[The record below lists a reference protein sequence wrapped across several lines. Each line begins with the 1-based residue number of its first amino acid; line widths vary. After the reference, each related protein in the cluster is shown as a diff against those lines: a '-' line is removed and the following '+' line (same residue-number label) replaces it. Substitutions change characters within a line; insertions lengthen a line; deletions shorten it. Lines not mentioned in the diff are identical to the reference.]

1 MNGEIT
7 FGKILRNKR
16 TARGFTQR
24 ELANRAG
31 VDASYISQL
40 EGDRK
45 SPSSKTLLSLADA
58 LDVEVAE
65 LLAIYSQEPED
76 ESGPPVFVGR
86 EDIIEA
92 FARTLDGRGD
102 GLIVLT
108 GPPGSGR
115 TFLIRNRLTQKCR
128 EMDVAYTF
136 IEGSRV
142 PGYRE
147 LLLELRERFS
157 RMHNSYSGFDEIYA
171 QCSAIESK
179 LRSRFN
185 DPFGVPVSPRPGEG
199 EYQSASPDEL
209 TYAEKYIYKDLE
221 RLLTG
226 EFLTGFEQFLDDSNK
241 TVIFVDDYDRMGSLT
256 EYWFRELL
264 THLSETGRLGRDVVA
279 VFSAER
285 TPRVGAISENTKV
298 TAYEIGN
305 FIDAEVSEYAEAKGL
320 PARES
325 AGGELFALGGH
336 PLSVALWSEYIGAE
350 SLYRTNKL
358 GEAERVLEK
367 LVSRMRPLE
376 RESNI
381 RLGDLLSARVDKLL
395 GHLARFEGR
404 LARADGFYA
413 ASSELFSKMGPEFR
427 RELGY
432 VFLDRGNVC
441 RHRGLWDDALK
452 YYNEA
457 GRVFAETNEALGGAI
472 AHTSSGTVYR
482 LKGDFASAKSEYE
495 TAQKTLT
502 SMVNAKVETEDAG
515 AWLACTLSNL
525 SIMYRLEAEE
535 FYADGNTEKAE
546 RNVERA
552 EELCKEAIVL
562 DADAAET
569 AIAKNRLG
577 LCYQARGE
585 YRAAAGKLEEA
596 DGLYDRAEALHLEA
610 LSAFEDIG
618 DKYRVAQIFGD
629 LGAVAVLKGS
639 AHDAIVH
646 LKNSL
651 ALFMQLG
658 SSYHI
663 AKILVELGSLGRG
676 EERLGYFSEALS
688 AALRHNVESF
698 EEIGKAVYDA
708 MGEDR
713 TKREKLFSDM
723 GSDFYE
729 LYERISKTAAG

>member
-65 LLAIYSQEPED
+65 LLAMYLPEQDD
-76 ESGPPVFVGR
+76 ESGPTVFVGR
-86 EDIIEA
+86 EDIIEG
-92 FARTLDGRGD
+92 FVRTLDGRDD
-102 GLIVLT
+102 GLIVLI

-115 TFLIRNRLTQKCR
+115 TFLIRNRLIQKCR
-128 EMDVAYTF
+128 ETDAAYTF

-157 RMHNSYSGFDEIYA
+157 RTPNSYAGFDEIYT
-171 QCSAIESK
+171 QCTAIESK

-185 DPFGVPVSPRPGEG
+185 DPFGVPVSPRPAGE
-199 EYQSASPDEL
+199 EYQSTSTNEL

-226 EFLTGFEQFLDDSNK
+226 EFLTGFEQFLDDSKK

-264 THLSETGRLGRDVVA
+264 TRLSEVGRLGRDVVA

-285 TPRVGAISENTKV
+285 TPRVRVISESTKV
-298 TAYEIGN
+298 ITYEIED
-305 FIDAEVSEYAEAKGL
+305 FSDAEVSEYAKAKGL

-336 PLSVALWSEYIGAE
+336 PLSVALWSEYIEGE
-350 SLYRTNKL
+350 SLYRVNKL
-358 GEAERVLEK
+358 GEAERVLER

-376 RESNI
+376 REGNI
-381 RLGDLLSARVDKLL
+381 RSGDLLSARVDKLL

-404 LARADGFYA
+404 LSRADGFYA
-413 ASSELFSKMGPEFR
+413 ASSGLFGKMGPEFR

-452 YYNEA
+452 YYSEA
-457 GRVFAETNEALGGAI
+457 SRVFAETNEALGGAV
-472 AHTSSGTVYR
+472 ARTSAGTVYR
-482 LKGDFASAKSEYE
+482 LKGDFASAKVEYE

-502 SMVNAKVETEDAG
+502 SMVNAKLEMEDAG

-525 SIMYRLEAEE
+525 SIMYRLEAEK
-535 FYADGNTEKAE
+535 FYADGNAEKAE
-546 RNVERA
+546 RDVERA
-552 EELCKEAIVL
+552 EELCKEAVAL

-577 LCYQARGE
+577 LCYQVRGE
-585 YRAAAGKLEEA
+585 YRAAAEKSEEA
-596 DGLYDRAEALHLEA
+596 ANLYDKAEALHLEA

-629 LGAVAVLKGS
+629 LGAAAVLKGS
-639 AHDAIVH
+639 AHDAVVH

-663 AKILVELGSLGRG
+663 AKVLVELGSLGRG

-688 AALRHNVESF
+688 AARRHNVESF
-698 EEIGKAVYDA
+698 EEIGKAVYDG
-708 MGEDR
+708 MGEDP
-713 TKREKLFSDM
+713 TNREKLFSDL
-723 GSDFYE
+723 GLDFYD
-729 LYERISKTAAG
+729 LYERISEAAAS